1 MKTAVRVLLLILI
14 VTIAI
19 PVVFV
24 GMLTTS
30 YSRQTWNLFSDLV
43 DLPLHADNVQYE
55 FPYHL
60 TLNGVATKQK
70 NLPFIEQVD
79 LWLNPDVRRDGN
91 WIVDSLLIDGLS
103 LQHGMPTLPTLS
115 NVYFHQIAL
124 KNIDYADDA
133 FSINGLNVQIQN
145 PIWSSDAQQIPY
157 GEVQLSADQL
167 YWNGEA
173 FDKLLIDLDYKAQDS
188 TLYGASFNW
197 RGSEV
202 SGQGEQYPQGWSLVN
217 VTLDKLKIDN
227 LQLQSL
233 LAKPWQAL
241 PININHI
248 NSLDLL
254 NADIEY
260 GDWHWHNLELSVEN
274 ASLPL
279 SFWKTT
285 AQVSLQADSVSFQ
298 DQTAVE
304 PRLNA
309 QLKPESIQL
318 QELSF
323 DWQQGSVQVSGE
335 FEPQHWKINSAT
347 INGLKWAIQP
357 DDKTDWWQIAT
368 ERLQQVDVK
377 QLEIER
383 SQVIQLSKQPY
394 WQLSG
399 LNLEGDQLE
408 VKHRNGHWGIW
419 NGKLDAS
426 VVNASYDQVI
436 TSHAAI
442 STQSDNG
449 LWQLTRLFAPLEQG
463 YIEGLGQ
470 IDLSTTSQ
478 PWALSLNADG
488 IPLQLLHPYLPTVL
502 AVNGFSDLSLDLKG
516 LAGDQNMLAYSLS
529 GEVEANLRDTT
540 LKSQADAS
548 LTAITLSPLRLVA
561 QRGAVELQ
569 PVTISGEAISGN
581 LSGEFDMAN
590 NPLSGVIYQLQE
602 ACGSIQGDVLSGEV
616 KTNEC
621 TNTSKQTE
629 SVKPAESEQSSSKT
643 TSRTS
648 IDPINLEQYEEELS
662 EVVEEEQESA
672 VAPHSEEQLI
682 SEQKDVTK
690 DSSLEA
696 QTSEEKVS
704 EERANL
710 ATDKTKTELGASENQ
725 DAPQETPAPNNLT
738 AE

>member
-1 MKTAVRVLLLILI
+1 MKTAGRILLLIVILA
-14 VTIAI
+14 IAI
-19 PVVFV
+19 PAVFV

-43 DLPLHADNVQYE
+43 DLPLQADNVQYE

-60 TLNGVATKQK
+60 TLSGIATKQDQ
-70 NLPFIEQVD
+70 LPFIEQVD
-79 LWLNPDVRRDGN
+79 LWLNPDVRRDGK

-103 LQHGMPTLPTLS
+103 LQQGMPTMPKLN

-133 FSINGLNVQIQN
+133 FSINGLNVQIQD
-145 PIWSSDAQQIPY
+145 PTWSSDTQQMPY
-157 GEVQLSADQL
+157 GEVQLSAEQL

-173 FDKLLIDLDYKAQDS
+173 FNKLLVDVDYKAQDS
-188 TLYGASFNW
+188 TLYGASFKW
-197 RGSEV
+197 RGSEI
-202 SGQGEQYPQGWSLVN
+202 SGQGEQYPQGWSLIN
-217 VTLDKLKIDN
+217 VTVDKLKIDN

-233 LAKPWQAL
+233 LAKPLQAL
-241 PININHI
+241 PVNINHI

-260 GDWHWHNLELSVEN
+260 GDWHWQNLELSVEN

-279 SFWKTT
+279 SLWSTT
-285 AQVSLQADSVSFQ
+285 AQISLQADSVSFQ

-309 QLKPESIQL
+309 QLKPGSIKL
-318 QELSF
+318 QELSL
-323 DWQQGSVQVSGE
+323 DWQQGSVQVSGD
-335 FEPQHWKINSAT
+335 FEPDHWKINNAT
-347 INGLKWAIQP
+347 ISGLKWAIQP
-357 DDKTDWWQIAT
+357 DDKTDWWQKAT
-368 ERLQQVDVK
+368 EKLQQVDLK

-399 LNLEGDQLE
+399 LNLEGALLE
-408 VKHRNGHWGIW
+408 VKHSNDHWGIW

-442 STQSDNG
+442 STQSENG
-449 LWQLTRLFAPLEQG
+449 FWQLTRLFAPLEQG

-478 PWALSLNADG
+478 PWALNLNADG
-488 IPLQLLHPYLPTVL
+488 IPLQLLHPYLPTAL

-540 LKSQADAS
+540 LKSQADES
-548 LTAITLSPLRLVA
+548 LKAITFSPLRLEA
-561 QRGAVELQ
+561 QRGEVKLE
-569 PVTISGEAISGN
+569 PVTISGKAISGK

-590 NPLSGVIYQLQE
+590 NPLSGVSYQLKE
-602 ACGSIQGDVLSGEV
+602 SCGMIKGDVLSGEV
-616 KTNEC
+616 ETNEC
-621 TNTSKQTE
+621 LNKPKQTE
-629 SVKPAESEQSSSKT
+629 PVEPEQSAPEE
-643 TSRTS
+643 TSVTN
-648 IDPINLEQYEEELS
+648 IDAINIEQPEEELS
-662 EVVEEEQESA
+662 EEVAEEKESTTA
-672 VAPHSEEQLI
+672 AHSEEQLI
-682 SEQKDVTK
+682 TEQKDSDLAEHSSKESENSAIDETK
-690 DSSLEA
+690 AE
-696 QTSEEKVS
+696 Q
-704 EERANL
+704 
-710 ATDKTKTELGASENQ
+710 GASESQ
-725 DAPQETPAPNNLT
+725 DAPQEIPKSENLT

>member
-1 MKTAVRVLLLILI
+1 MKTAGRILLLIVILA
-14 VTIAI
+14 IAI
-19 PVVFV
+19 PAVFV

-43 DLPLHADNVQYE
+43 DLPLQADNVQFE

-60 TLNGVATKQK
+60 TLSGIATKQDK
-70 NLPFIEQVD
+70 LPFIEQVD
-79 LWLNPDVRRDGN
+79 LWLNPDIRRDGK

-103 LQHGMPTLPTLS
+103 LQQGMPTIPKLN

-133 FSINGLNVQIQN
+133 FSINGLNVQIQD
-145 PIWSSDAQQIPY
+145 PTWSSDTQQMPY
-157 GEVQLSADQL
+157 GEVQLSAEQL

-173 FDKLLIDLDYKAQDS
+173 FNKLLVDVDYKAQDS
-188 TLYGASFNW
+188 TLYGASFKW
-197 RGSEV
+197 HGSEV
-202 SGQGEQYPQGWSLVN
+202 SGQGEQYPQGWSLIN
-217 VTLDKLKIDN
+217 VTVDKLKIDN

-241 PININHI
+241 PVNINHI

-260 GDWHWHNLELSVEN
+260 GDWHWQNLELSVEN

-279 SFWKTT
+279 SLWSTT
-285 AQVSLQADSVSFQ
+285 AQISLQADSVSFQ

-309 QLKPESIQL
+309 QLKPGAVKL
-318 QELSF
+318 QELSL
-323 DWQQGSVQVSGE
+323 DWQQGSVQVSGD
-335 FEPQHWKINSAT
+335 FEPDHWKINNAT
-347 INGLKWAIQP
+347 ISGLKWAIQP
-357 DDKTDWWQIAT
+357 DDKTDWWQKAT
-368 ERLQQVDVK
+368 EKLQQVDVK

-408 VKHRNGHWGIW
+408 VKHSNGHWGIW

-442 STQSDNG
+442 STQSENG
-449 LWQLTRLFAPLEQG
+449 FWQLTRLFAPLEQG

-478 PWALSLNADG
+478 HWALNLNADG
-488 IPLQLLHPYLPTVL
+488 IPLQLLHPYLPTAL

-540 LKSQADAS
+540 LKSQADDS
-548 LTAITLSPLRLVA
+548 LKAITFSPLRLEA
-561 QRGAVELQ
+561 QRGEVKLET
-569 PVTISGEAISGN
+569 VTISGKAISGK

-590 NPLSGVIYQLQE
+590 NPLSGVSYQLKE
-602 ACGSIQGDVLSGEV
+602 ACGMIKGDVLSGEV
-616 KTNEC
+616 ETNEC
-621 TNTSKQTE
+621 LNKLKQTE
-629 SVKPAESEQSSSKT
+629 PVEPKQSAPEATGVTNIDAINIEQ
-643 TSRTS
+643 
-648 IDPINLEQYEEELS
+648 PEEELS
-662 EVVEEEQESA
+662 EEVVEEKESTTA
-672 VAPHSEEQLI
+672 AHSEEQLI
-682 SEQKDVTK
+682 TEQKDSDLAEHSPKESENSAIDETK
-690 DSSLEA
+690 AE
-696 QTSEEKVS
+696 Q
-704 EERANL
+704 
-710 ATDKTKTELGASENQ
+710 GASENQ
-725 DAPQETPAPNNLT
+725 DAPQEIPKSENLT

>member
-1 MKTAVRVLLLILI
+1 MKTAGRILLLIVILA
-14 VTIAI
+14 IAI
-19 PVVFV
+19 PAVFV

-43 DLPLHADNVQYE
+43 DFPLQADNVQYE

-60 TLNGVATKQK
+60 TLSGIATKQDK
-70 NLPFIEQVD
+70 LPFIEQVD
-79 LWLNPDVRRDGN
+79 LWLNPDVRRDGK

-103 LQHGMPTLPTLS
+103 LQQGMPTMPKLN

-133 FSINGLNVQIQN
+133 FSINGLNVQIQD
-145 PIWSSDAQQIPY
+145 PTWSSDTQQMPY
-157 GEVQLSADQL
+157 GEVQLSAEQF

-173 FDKLLIDLDYKAQDS
+173 FNKLLVDVDYKPQDS
-188 TLYGASFNW
+188 TLYGASFKW

-202 SGQGEQYPQGWSLVN
+202 SGQGEQYPQGWSLIN
-217 VTLDKLKIDN
+217 VTVDKLQIDN

-241 PININHI
+241 PVNVSHI

-260 GDWHWHNLELSVEN
+260 GDWHWQNLELSVEN

-279 SFWKTT
+279 SLWSTT

-309 QLKPESIQL
+309 QLKPGAVKL
-318 QELSF
+318 KELSL
-323 DWQQGSVQVSGE
+323 DWQQGSVQVSGD
-335 FEPQHWKINSAT
+335 FEPDHWKINNAT
-347 INGLKWAIQP
+347 ISGLKWAIQP
-357 DDKTDWWQIAT
+357 DDKTDWWQKAT
-368 ERLQQVDVK
+368 EKLQQVDVK

-399 LNLEGDQLE
+399 LNLEGDELE
-408 VKHRNGHWGIW
+408 VKHSNGHWGIW
-419 NGKLDAS
+419 SGKLDAS

-442 STQSDNG
+442 STQSENG
-449 LWQLTRLFAPLEQG
+449 FWQLTRLFAPLEQG

-478 PWALSLNADG
+478 PWALNLNADG
-488 IPLQLLHPYLPTVL
+488 IPLQLLHPYLPTAL

-529 GEVEANLRDTT
+529 GEVEANLRNTT
-540 LKSQADAS
+540 LKSQADDS
-548 LTAITLSPLRLVA
+548 LKAITFSPLRLEA
-561 QRGAVELQ
+561 QRGEVKLE
-569 PVTISGEAISGN
+569 PVTISGKAISGK

-590 NPLSGVIYQLQE
+590 NPLSGVSYQLKE
-602 ACGSIQGDVLSGEV
+602 SCGMIKGDVLSGEV
-616 KTNEC
+616 ETNEC
-621 TNTSKQTE
+621 LNKPNQTE
-629 SVKPAESEQSSSKT
+629 PVEPEQSAPEA
-643 TSRTS
+643 TSVTN
-648 IDPINLEQYEEELS
+648 IDAINIEQPEEELS
-662 EVVEEEQESA
+662 EEVAEEKESTTA
-672 VAPHSEEQLI
+672 AHSEEQLI
-682 SEQKDVTK
+682 TQQKDSDLVEKSSKESENSAIDETK
-690 DSSLEA
+690 A
-696 QTSEEKVS
+696 KQ
-704 EERANL
+704 
-710 ATDKTKTELGASENQ
+710 GASENQ
-725 DAPQETPAPNNLT
+725 DAPQGIPKSENLT

>member
-1 MKTAVRVLLLILI
+1 MKTAGRILLLVVILA
-14 VTIAI
+14 IAI
-19 PVVFV
+19 PAVFV

-43 DLPLHADNVQYE
+43 DLPLQADNVQYE

-60 TLNGVATKQK
+60 TLSGIATKQDK
-70 NLPFIEQVD
+70 LPFIEQVD
-79 LWLNPDVRRDGN
+79 LWLNPDVRRDGK

-103 LQHGMPTLPTLS
+103 LQQGMPTMPELN

-133 FSINGLNVQIQN
+133 FSINGLNVQIQD
-145 PIWSSDAQQIPY
+145 PTWSSDTQQMPY
-157 GEVQLSADQL
+157 GEVQLSAEQL

-173 FDKLLIDLDYKAQDS
+173 FNKLLVDVDYKAQDS
-188 TLYGASFNW
+188 TLYGASFKW

-202 SGQGEQYPQGWSLVN
+202 SGQGEQYPQGWSLIN
-217 VTLDKLKIDN
+217 VTVDKLKIDN

-241 PININHI
+241 PVNINHI

-260 GDWHWHNLELSVEN
+260 GDWHWQNLELSVEN

-279 SFWKTT
+279 SLWSTT
-285 AQVSLQADSVSFQ
+285 AQISLQADSVSFQ

-309 QLKPESIQL
+309 QLKPGAVKL
-318 QELSF
+318 QELSL
-323 DWQQGSVQVSGE
+323 DWQQGSVQVSGD
-335 FEPQHWKINSAT
+335 FEPDHWKINNAT
-347 INGLKWAIQP
+347 ISGLKWAIQP
-357 DDKTDWWQIAT
+357 DDKTDWWQKAT
-368 ERLQQVDVK
+368 EKLQQVDVK

-399 LNLEGDQLE
+399 LNLEGEQLE
-408 VKHRNGHWGIW
+408 VKHSNGQWGIW
-419 NGKLDAS
+419 SGKLDAS

-449 LWQLTRLFAPLEQG
+449 FWQLTRLFAPLEQG

-478 PWALSLNADG
+478 PWALNLNADG
-488 IPLQLLHPYLPTVL
+488 IPLQLLHPYLPTAL

-540 LKSQADAS
+540 LKSQTDES
-548 LTAITLSPLRLVA
+548 LKAITFSPLRLEA
-561 QRGAVELQ
+561 QRGEVKLE
-569 PVTISGEAISGN
+569 PVTISGKTISGK
-581 LSGEFDMAN
+581 LSGEFDMAK
-590 NPLSGVIYQLQE
+590 NPLSGVSYQLKE
-602 ACGSIQGDVLSGEV
+602 ACGMLKGDVLSGEV
-616 KTNEC
+616 ETNEC
-621 TNTSKQTE
+621 LNKPNQTE
-629 SVKPAESEQSSSKT
+629 PMEPEQSAPEAASVT
-643 TSRTS
+643 N
-648 IDPINLEQYEEELS
+648 IDAINIEQPEEELS
-662 EVVEEEQESA
+662 EEVAEEKESTTA
-672 VAPHSEEQLI
+672 ANSEEQLI
-682 SEQKDVTK
+682 TEQKDSDLVEK
-690 DSSLEA
+690 S
-696 QTSEEKVS
+696 SEES
-704 EERANL
+704 ENSAIDDTN
-710 ATDKTKTELGASENQ
+710 TKQGASENQ
-725 DAPQETPAPNNLT
+725 DAPLEIPKSENLT

>member
-1 MKTAVRVLLLILI
+1 MKTAGRILLLIVILA
-14 VTIAI
+14 IAI
-19 PVVFV
+19 PAVFV

-43 DLPLHADNVQYE
+43 DLPLQADNVQYE

-60 TLNGVATKQK
+60 TLSGIATKQDK
-70 NLPFIEQVD
+70 LPFIEQVD
-79 LWLNPDVRRDGN
+79 LWLNPDVRRDGK
-91 WIVDSLLIDGLS
+91 WIFDSLLIDGLS
-103 LQHGMPTLPTLS
+103 LQQGMPTMPKLN

-133 FSINGLNVQIQN
+133 FSINGLNVQIQD
-145 PIWSSDAQQIPY
+145 PTWSSDTQQMPY
-157 GEVQLSADQL
+157 GEVQLSAEQL

-173 FDKLLIDLDYKAQDS
+173 FNKLLVDVDYKPQDS
-188 TLYGASFNW
+188 TLYGASFKW

-202 SGQGEQYPQGWSLVN
+202 SGQGEQYPQGWSLIN
-217 VTLDKLKIDN
+217 VTVDKLQIDN

-241 PININHI
+241 PVNVSHI

-260 GDWHWHNLELSVEN
+260 GDWHWQNLELSVEN

-279 SFWKTT
+279 SLWSTT
-285 AQVSLQADSVSFQ
+285 AQISLQADSVSFQ

-309 QLKPESIQL
+309 QLKPGAVKL
-318 QELSF
+318 QELSL
-323 DWQQGSVQVSGE
+323 DWQQGSVQVSGD
-335 FEPQHWKINSAT
+335 FEPDHWKINNAT
-347 INGLKWAIQP
+347 ISGLKWAIQP
-357 DDKTDWWQIAT
+357 DDKTDWWQKAT
-368 ERLQQVDVK
+368 EKLQQVDVK

-399 LNLEGDQLE
+399 LNLEGDKLE
-408 VKHRNGHWGIW
+408 VKHSNGHWGIW
-419 NGKLDAS
+419 SGKLDAS

-442 STQSDNG
+442 STQSENG
-449 LWQLTRLFAPLEQG
+449 FWQLTRLFAPLEQG

-478 PWALSLNADG
+478 PWALNLNADG
-488 IPLQLLHPYLPTVL
+488 IPLQLLHPYLPTAL

-540 LKSQADAS
+540 LKSQADES
-548 LTAITLSPLRLVA
+548 LKAITFSPLRLEA
-561 QRGAVELQ
+561 QRGEVTLKS
-569 PVTISGEAISGN
+569 VTISGKAISGK

-590 NPLSGVIYQLQE
+590 NPLSGVSYQLKE
-602 ACGSIQGDVLSGEV
+602 ACGMLKGDVLSGEV
-616 KTNEC
+616 ETNEC
-621 TNTSKQTE
+621 LN
-629 SVKPAESEQSSSKT
+629 KPNKTKPVEPEQSAPEAASVT
-643 TSRTS
+643 N
-648 IDPINLEQYEEELS
+648 IDAINIEQPEEELS
-662 EVVEEEQESA
+662 EEVAEEKESTTA
-672 VAPHSEEQLI
+672 AHSEEQLI
-682 SEQKDVTK
+682 TEQKDS
-690 DSSLEA
+690 DLAEHSSKE
-696 QTSEEKVS
+696 SENSAIDE
-704 EERANL
+704 
-710 ATDKTKTELGASENQ
+710 TKTEQGASESQ
-725 DAPQETPAPNNLT
+725 GAPLEIPKS
-738 AE
+738 

>member
-1 MKTAVRVLLLILI
+1 MKTAGRILLLIVILA
-14 VTIAI
+14 IAI
-19 PVVFV
+19 PAVFV

-43 DLPLHADNVQYE
+43 DLPLQADNVQYE

-60 TLNGVATKQK
+60 TLNGIATKQDK
-70 NLPFIEQVD
+70 LPFIEQVD
-79 LWLNPDVRRDGN
+79 LWLNPDVRRDGK

-103 LQHGMPTLPTLS
+103 LQQGMPTMPKLN

-124 KNIDYADDA
+124 KNLDYADDA
-133 FSINGLNVQIQN
+133 FSINGLNVQIQD
-145 PIWSSDAQQIPY
+145 PTWSSDTQQMPY
-157 GEVQLSADQL
+157 GEVQLSAEQL

-173 FDKLLIDLDYKAQDS
+173 FNKLLVDVDYKAQDS
-188 TLYGASFNW
+188 TLYGASFKW

-202 SGQGEQYPQGWSLVN
+202 SGQGEQYPQGWSLIN
-217 VTLDKLKIDN
+217 VTVDKLQIDN

-241 PININHI
+241 PVNVSHI

-260 GDWHWHNLELSVEN
+260 GDWHWQNLELSVEN

-279 SFWKTT
+279 SLWSTT
-285 AQVSLQADSVSFQ
+285 AQISLQADSVSFQ

-309 QLKPESIQL
+309 QLKPGAVKL
-318 QELSF
+318 QELSL
-323 DWQQGSVQVSGE
+323 DWQQGSVQVSGD
-335 FEPQHWKINSAT
+335 FEPDHWKINNAT
-347 INGLKWAIQP
+347 ISGLKWAIQP
-357 DDKTDWWQIAT
+357 DDKTDWWQKAT
-368 ERLQQVDVK
+368 EKLQQVDVK

-399 LNLEGDQLE
+399 LNLEGEQLE
-408 VKHRNGHWGIW
+408 VKHSNSHWGIW

-449 LWQLTRLFAPLEQG
+449 FWQLTRLFAPLEQG

-478 PWALSLNADG
+478 PWALNLNADG
-488 IPLQLLHPYLPTVL
+488 IPLQLLHPYLPTAL

-540 LKSQADAS
+540 LKSQADES
-548 LTAITLSPLRLVA
+548 LKAITFSPLRLEA
-561 QRGAVELQ
+561 QRGEVTLKS
-569 PVTISGEAISGN
+569 VTISGKAISGK

-590 NPLSGVIYQLQE
+590 NPLSGVSYQLKE
-602 ACGSIQGDVLSGEV
+602 SCGMLKGDVLSGEV
-616 KTNEC
+616 ETNEC
-621 TNTSKQTE
+621 LNKPNQTE
-629 SVKPAESEQSSSKT
+629 PMEPEQSAPEAASVT
-643 TSRTS
+643 N
-648 IDPINLEQYEEELS
+648 IDAINIEQPEEELS
-662 EVVEEEQESA
+662 EEVAEEKESTTTA
-672 VAPHSEEQLI
+672 HSEEQLI
-682 SEQKDVTK
+682 TQQKDSDLAGK
-690 DSSLEA
+690 SSKE
-696 QTSEEKVS
+696 SENS
-704 EERANL
+704 AI
-710 ATDKTKTELGASENQ
+710 DKTKTEQGASESQ
-725 DAPQETPAPNNLT
+725 DAPLEIPKSENLT

>member
-1 MKTAVRVLLLILI
+1 MKTAGRILLLIVILA
-14 VTIAI
+14 IAI
-19 PVVFV
+19 PAVFV

-43 DLPLHADNVQYE
+43 DLPLQADNVQYE

-60 TLNGVATKQK
+60 TLSGIATKQDK
-70 NLPFIEQVD
+70 LPFIEQVD
-79 LWLNPDVRRDGN
+79 LWLNPDVRRDGK

-103 LQHGMPTLPTLS
+103 LQQGMPTMPKLN

-124 KNIDYADDA
+124 KNLDYADDA
-133 FSINGLNVQIQN
+133 LSINGLNVQIQD
-145 PIWSSDAQQIPY
+145 PTWSSDTQQMPY
-157 GEVQLSADQL
+157 GEVQLSAEQL

-173 FDKLLIDLDYKAQDS
+173 FNKLLVDVDYKAQDS
-188 TLYGASFNW
+188 TLYGASFKW

-202 SGQGEQYPQGWSLVN
+202 SGQGEQYPQGWSLIN
-217 VTLDKLKIDN
+217 VTVDKLKIDN

-241 PININHI
+241 PVNINHI

-260 GDWHWHNLELSVEN
+260 GDWHWQNLELSVEN

-279 SFWKTT
+279 SLWSTT
-285 AQVSLQADSVSFQ
+285 AQISLQADSVSFQ

-309 QLKPESIQL
+309 QLKPGAVKL
-318 QELSF
+318 QELSL
-323 DWQQGSVQVSGE
+323 DWQQGSVQVSGD
-335 FEPQHWKINSAT
+335 FEPDHWKINNAT
-347 INGLKWAIQP
+347 ISGLKWAIQP
-357 DDKTDWWQIAT
+357 DDKTDWWQKAT
-368 ERLQQVDVK
+368 EKLQQVDVK

-399 LNLEGDQLE
+399 LNLEGEQLE
-408 VKHRNGHWGIW
+408 VKHSSGHWGIW
-419 NGKLDAS
+419 SGKLDAS

-442 STQSDNG
+442 TTQSDNG
-449 LWQLTRLFAPLEQG
+449 FWQLTRLFAPLEQG

-478 PWALSLNADG
+478 PWALNLNADG
-488 IPLQLLHPYLPTVL
+488 IPLQLLHPYLPTAL

-540 LKSQADAS
+540 LKSQADDS
-548 LTAITLSPLRLVA
+548 LKAITFSPLRLEA
-561 QRGAVELQ
+561 QRGEVKLE
-569 PVTISGEAISGN
+569 PVTISGKAISGK

-590 NPLSGVIYQLQE
+590 NPLSGVSYQLKE
-602 ACGSIQGDVLSGEV
+602 ACGMIKGDVLSGEV
-616 KTNEC
+616 ESNEC
-621 TNTSKQTE
+621 LNKPNQTE
-629 SVKPAESEQSSSKT
+629 PVEPEQSAPEAT
-643 TSRTS
+643 GVTN
-648 IDPINLEQYEEELS
+648 IDAINIEQPEEELS
-662 EVVEEEQESA
+662 EEVTEEKESTTA
-672 VAPHSEEQLI
+672 AHSEEQLI
-682 SEQKDVTK
+682 TQQKDSDLVEHSPKESESSAIDETK
-690 DSSLEA
+690 AE
-696 QTSEEKVS
+696 Q
-704 EERANL
+704 
-710 ATDKTKTELGASENQ
+710 GASENQ
-725 DAPQETPAPNNLT
+725 DAPQEIPKSENLT

>member
-1 MKTAVRVLLLILI
+1 MKTAGRILLLIVILA
-14 VTIAI
+14 IAI
-19 PVVFV
+19 PAVFV

-43 DLPLHADNVQYE
+43 DLPLQADNVQYE

-60 TLNGVATKQK
+60 TLSGIATKQDQ
-70 NLPFIEQVD
+70 LPFIEQVD
-79 LWLNPDVRRDGN
+79 LWLNPDVRRDGK

-103 LQHGMPTLPTLS
+103 LQQGMPTMPKLN

-133 FSINGLNVQIQN
+133 FSINGLNVQIQD
-145 PIWSSDAQQIPY
+145 PTWSSDTQQMPY
-157 GEVQLSADQL
+157 GEVQLSAEQL

-173 FDKLLIDLDYKAQDS
+173 FNKLLVDVDYKAQDS
-188 TLYGASFNW
+188 TLYGASFKW

-202 SGQGEQYPQGWSLVN
+202 SGQGEQYPQGWSLIN
-217 VTLDKLKIDN
+217 VTVDKLKIDN

-241 PININHI
+241 PVNINHI

-260 GDWHWHNLELSVEN
+260 GDWHWQNLELSVEN

-279 SFWKTT
+279 SLWSTT
-285 AQVSLQADSVSFQ
+285 AQISLQADSVSFQ
-298 DQTAVE
+298 DQTAIE

-309 QLKPESIQL
+309 QLKPGAVKL
-318 QELSF
+318 QELSL
-323 DWQQGSVQVSGE
+323 DWQQGSVQVSGD
-335 FEPQHWKINSAT
+335 FEPDHWKINNAT
-347 INGLKWAIQP
+347 ISGLKWAIQP
-357 DDKTDWWQIAT
+357 DDKTDWWQKAT
-368 ERLQQVDVK
+368 EKLQQVDVK

-408 VKHRNGHWGIW
+408 VKHNNGHWGIW
-419 NGKLDAS
+419 SGKLDAS
-426 VVNASYDQVI
+426 VVNASYAQVI

-442 STQSDNG
+442 STQSENG
-449 LWQLTRLFAPLEQG
+449 FWQLTRLFAPLEQG

-478 PWALSLNADG
+478 PWALNLNADG
-488 IPLQLLHPYLPTVL
+488 IPLQLLHPYLPKAL

-540 LKSQADAS
+540 LKSQADES
-548 LTAITLSPLRLVA
+548 LKAITFSPLRLEA
-561 QRGAVELQ
+561 QRGEVTLKS
-569 PVTISGEAISGN
+569 VTISGKAISGK

-590 NPLSGVIYQLQE
+590 NPLSGVSYQLKE
-602 ACGSIQGDVLSGEV
+602 SCGMLKGDVLSGEV
-616 KTNEC
+616 ETNEC
-621 TNTSKQTE
+621 LNKPNQTE
-629 SVKPAESEQSSSKT
+629 PMEPEQSAPEAASVT
-643 TSRTS
+643 N
-648 IDPINLEQYEEELS
+648 IDAINIEQPEEELS
-662 EVVEEEQESA
+662 EEVAEEKESTTTA
-672 VAPHSEEQLI
+672 HSEEQLI
-682 SEQKDVTK
+682 TQQKDSDLAGK
-690 DSSLEA
+690 SSKE
-696 QTSEEKVS
+696 SENS
-704 EERANL
+704 AI
-710 ATDKTKTELGASENQ
+710 DKTKTEQGASESQ
-725 DAPQETPAPNNLT
+725 DAPLEIPKSENLT

>member
-1 MKTAVRVLLLILI
+1 MKTAGRILLLIVILA
-14 VTIAI
+14 IAI
-19 PVVFV
+19 PAVFV

-43 DLPLHADNVQYE
+43 DLPLQADNVQYE

-60 TLNGVATKQK
+60 TLSGIATKQDK
-70 NLPFIEQVD
+70 LPFIEQVD
-79 LWLNPDVRRDGN
+79 LWLNPDVRRDGK

-103 LQHGMPTLPTLS
+103 LQQGMPTMPKLN

-133 FSINGLNVQIQN
+133 LSINGLNVQIQD
-145 PIWSSDAQQIPY
+145 PTWSSDTQQMPY
-157 GEVQLSADQL
+157 GEVQLSAEQL

-173 FDKLLIDLDYKAQDS
+173 FNKLLVDVDYKAQDS
-188 TLYGASFNW
+188 TLYGASFKW

-202 SGQGEQYPQGWSLVN
+202 SGQGEQYPQGWSLIN
-217 VTLDKLKIDN
+217 VTVDKLKIDN

-241 PININHI
+241 PLNINHI

-260 GDWHWHNLELSVEN
+260 GDWHWQNLELSVEN

-279 SFWKTT
+279 SLWSTT
-285 AQVSLQADSVSFQ
+285 AQISLQADSVSFQ
-298 DQTAVE
+298 DQIAVE

-309 QLKPESIQL
+309 QLKPGSIKL
-318 QELSF
+318 QELSL
-323 DWQQGSVQVSGE
+323 DWQQGSVQVSGD
-335 FEPQHWKINSAT
+335 FEPDHWKINNAT
-347 INGLKWAIQP
+347 ISGLKWAIQP
-357 DDKTDWWQIAT
+357 DDKIDWWQKAT
-368 ERLQQVDVK
+368 EKLQQVDVK

-408 VKHRNGHWGIW
+408 VKHSNGHWGIW
-419 NGKLDAS
+419 SGKLDAS

-442 STQSDNG
+442 STQSENG
-449 LWQLTRLFAPLEQG
+449 FWQLTRLFAPLEQG

-478 PWALSLNADG
+478 PWALNLNADG
-488 IPLQLLHPYLPTVL
+488 IPLQLLHPYLPTAL

-540 LKSQADAS
+540 LKSQADES
-548 LTAITLSPLRLVA
+548 LKAITFSPLRLKA
-561 QRGAVELQ
+561 QRGEVKLE
-569 PVTISGEAISGN
+569 PVTISGKAISGK

-590 NPLSGVIYQLQE
+590 NPLSGVSYQLKE
-602 ACGSIQGDVLSGEV
+602 SCGMIKGDVLSGKVE
-616 KTNEC
+616 TNEC
-621 TNTSKQTE
+621 LNKLKQTE
-629 SVKPAESEQSSSKT
+629 PVEPKQSAPEATGVTNIDAINIEQ
-643 TSRTS
+643 
-648 IDPINLEQYEEELS
+648 PEEELS
-662 EVVEEEQESA
+662 EEVAEEKESTTA
-672 VAPHSEEQLI
+672 AHSEEQLI
-682 SEQKDVTK
+682 TQQKDS
-690 DSSLEA
+690 DLAEHSSKE
-696 QTSEEKVS
+696 SENSAIDE
-704 EERANL
+704 
-710 ATDKTKTELGASENQ
+710 TKTEQGASESQ
-725 DAPQETPAPNNLT
+725 GAPLEIPKSENLT

>member
-1 MKTAVRVLLLILI
+1 MKTASRVLLLILI
-14 VTIAI
+14 LAIAV
-19 PVVFV
+19 PAVFL

-30 YSRQTWNLFSDLV
+30 HSRQTWNLFSDLV
-43 DLPLHADNVQYE
+43 DLPLQADNVQYE

-60 TLNGVATKQK
+60 TLNGVATKQQ

-79 LWLNPDVRRDGN
+79 LWLNPDVRRDGK

-103 LQHGMPTLPTLS
+103 LQQGMPTLPALG

-124 KNIDYADDA
+124 KNLDYADDA
-133 FSINGLNVQIQN
+133 FSITGLNVQIQE
-145 PIWSSDAQQIPY
+145 PIWSSDTQQVPY
-157 GEVQLSADQL
+157 GEIQLSAEQL
-167 YWNGEA
+167 HWNGEA
-173 FDKLLIDLDYKAQDS
+173 FDKLLIDIDYKVQDS

-202 SGQGEQYPQGWSLVN
+202 SGQGEQYPQGWSIINMTV
-217 VTLDKLKIDN
+217 DKLKIDN

-241 PININHI
+241 PVHISHI

-260 GDWHWHNLELSVEN
+260 GDWHWQNLELSLEN

-279 SFWKTT
+279 SLWGTT
-285 AQVSLQADSVSFQ
+285 AQLSLQADSVSFQ
-298 DQTAVE
+298 DQTAIE

-309 QLKPESIQL
+309 TLKPGSIQL
-318 QELSF
+318 QELSL
-323 DWQQGSVQVSGE
+323 DWQQGRVQVSGE
-335 FEPQHWKINSAT
+335 FEPEHWKINNAT
-347 INGLKWAIQP
+347 ISGLKWAIQP
-357 DDKTDWWQIAT
+357 DDKVDWWQKAT
-368 ERLQQVDVK
+368 ERLQQVNVK

-408 VKHRNGHWGIW
+408 VKHSNGHWGIW
-419 NGKLDAS
+419 SGKLDAS

-442 STQSDNG
+442 ATQSDDG

-478 PWALSLNADG
+478 PWTLNLNADG
-488 IPLQLLHPYLPTVL
+488 IPLQLLHPYLPTTL

-540 LKSQADAS
+540 LKSQADDS
-548 LTAITLSPLRLVA
+548 LKAITFSPLRLRA
-561 QRGAVELQ
+561 QRGEVKLQ
-569 PVTISGEAISGN
+569 PVTISGKAISGN

-590 NPLSGVIYQLQE
+590 NPLSGVIYQLKDT
-602 ACGSIQGDVLSGEV
+602 CGVIKGDVLSGEIE
-616 KTNEC
+616 TNEC
-621 TNTSKQTE
+621 QHKPKQTE
-629 SVKPAESEQSSSKT
+629 QAEPEQSAPEPSKVT
-643 TSRTS
+643 R
-648 IDPINLEQYEEELS
+648 IAAINLEQHEEEIS
-662 EVVEEEQESA
+662 EEVMEEEEPTATS
-672 VAPHSEEQLI
+672 HSEEQLI
-682 SEQKDVTK
+682 SAPEVSANNEINEEASPEEHNTPEANHSATEQ
-690 DSSLEA
+690 
-696 QTSEEKVS
+696 
-704 EERANL
+704 
-710 ATDKTKTELGASENQ
+710 GASANQ
-725 DAPQETPAPNNLT
+725 DAPQETPAPAPLT
-738 AE
+738 AK

>member
-1 MKTAVRVLLLILI
+1 MKTAGRILLLIVILA
-14 VTIAI
+14 IAI
-19 PVVFV
+19 PAVFV

-43 DLPLHADNVQYE
+43 DLPLQADNVQYE

-60 TLNGVATKQK
+60 TLSGIATKQDK
-70 NLPFIEQVD
+70 LPFIEQVD
-79 LWLNPDVRRDGN
+79 LWLNPDVRRDGK

-103 LQHGMPTLPTLS
+103 LQQGMPTMPKLN

-133 FSINGLNVQIQN
+133 FSINGLNVQIQD
-145 PIWSSDAQQIPY
+145 PTWSSDTQQMPY
-157 GEVQLSADQL
+157 GEVQLSAEQL

-173 FDKLLIDLDYKAQDS
+173 FNKLLVDVDYKPQDS
-188 TLYGASFNW
+188 TLYGASFKW

-202 SGQGEQYPQGWSLVN
+202 SGQGEQYPQGWSLIN
-217 VTLDKLKIDN
+217 VTVDKLQIDN

-241 PININHI
+241 PVNVSHI

-260 GDWHWHNLELSVEN
+260 GDWHWQNLELSVEN

-279 SFWKTT
+279 SLWSTT
-285 AQVSLQADSVSFQ
+285 AQISLQADSVSFQ

-309 QLKPESIQL
+309 QLKPGAVKL
-318 QELSF
+318 QELSL
-323 DWQQGSVQVSGE
+323 DWQQGSVQVSGD
-335 FEPQHWKINSAT
+335 FEPDHWKINNAT
-347 INGLKWAIQP
+347 ISGLKWAIQP
-357 DDKTDWWQIAT
+357 DDKTDWWQKAT
-368 ERLQQVDVK
+368 EKLQQVDVK

-399 LNLEGDQLE
+399 LNLEGDELE
-408 VKHRNGHWGIW
+408 VKHSNGHWGIW
-419 NGKLDAS
+419 SGKLDAS

-449 LWQLTRLFAPLEQG
+449 FWQLTRLFAPLEQG

-478 PWALSLNADG
+478 SWALNLNADG
-488 IPLQLLHPYLPTVL
+488 IPLQLLHPYLPTAL

-540 LKSQADAS
+540 LKSQADES
-548 LTAITLSPLRLVA
+548 LKAITFSPLRLEA
-561 QRGAVELQ
+561 QRGEVTLKS
-569 PVTISGEAISGN
+569 VTISGKAISGK

-590 NPLSGVIYQLQE
+590 NPLSGLSYQLE
-602 ACGSIQGDVLSGEV
+602 ESCGMIKGDVLSGEV
-616 KTNEC
+616 ETNEC
-621 TNTSKQTE
+621 RNKPKQTE
-629 SVKPAESEQSSSKT
+629 PVEPEQSAPEAASVT
-643 TSRTS
+643 N
-648 IDPINLEQYEEELS
+648 IDAINIEQPEEELS
-662 EVVEEEQESA
+662 EEVAEEKESTTTA
-672 VAPHSEEQLI
+672 HSEEQLI
-682 SEQKDVTK
+682 TQQKDSDLAGKSSKESENSAINETK
-690 DSSLEA
+690 AE
-696 QTSEEKVS
+696 Q
-704 EERANL
+704 
-710 ATDKTKTELGASENQ
+710 GAPENQ
-725 DAPQETPAPNNLT
+725 DAPREIPKSENLT

>member
-1 MKTAVRVLLLILI
+1 MKTAGRILLLIVILA
-14 VTIAI
+14 IAI
-19 PVVFV
+19 PAVFV

-43 DLPLHADNVQYE
+43 DLPLQADNVQYE

-60 TLNGVATKQK
+60 TLSGIATKQDK
-70 NLPFIEQVD
+70 LPFIEQVD
-79 LWLNPDVRRDGN
+79 LWLNPDVRRDGK

-103 LQHGMPTLPTLS
+103 LQQGMPTMPKLN

-124 KNIDYADDA
+124 KNLDYADDA
-133 FSINGLNVQIQN
+133 FSINGLNVQIQD
-145 PIWSSDAQQIPY
+145 PTWSSDTLQMPY
-157 GEVQLSADQL
+157 GEVQLSAEQF

-173 FDKLLIDLDYKAQDS
+173 FNKLLVDVDYKPQDS
-188 TLYGASFNW
+188 TLYGASFKW

-202 SGQGEQYPQGWSLVN
+202 SGQGEQYPQGWSLIN
-217 VTLDKLKIDN
+217 VTIDKLKIDN

-241 PININHI
+241 PLNINHI

-260 GDWHWHNLELSVEN
+260 GDWHWQNLELSVEN

-279 SFWKTT
+279 SLWSTT
-285 AQVSLQADSVSFQ
+285 AQISLQADSVSFQ

-309 QLKPESIQL
+309 QLKPGAVKL
-318 QELSF
+318 QELSL
-323 DWQQGSVQVSGE
+323 DWQQGSVQVSGD
-335 FEPQHWKINSAT
+335 FEPDHWKINNAT
-347 INGLKWAIQP
+347 ISGLKWAIQP
-357 DDKTDWWQIAT
+357 DDKTDWWQKAT
-368 ERLQQVDVK
+368 EKLQQVDVK

-408 VKHRNGHWGIW
+408 VKHSNGQWGIW
-419 NGKLDAS
+419 SGKLDAS

-449 LWQLTRLFAPLEQG
+449 FWQLTRLFAPLEQG

-478 PWALSLNADG
+478 PWALNLNADG
-488 IPLQLLHPYLPTVL
+488 IPLQLLHPYLPTAL

-540 LKSQADAS
+540 LKSQADES
-548 LTAITLSPLRLVA
+548 LKAIIFSPLRLKA
-561 QRGAVELQ
+561 QRGEVKLE
-569 PVTISGEAISGN
+569 PVTISGKAISGK

-590 NPLSGVIYQLQE
+590 NPLSGVSYQLKDS
-602 ACGSIQGDVLSGEV
+602 CGMLKGDVLSGEV
-616 KTNEC
+616 ETNEC
-621 TNTSKQTE
+621 LNKPKQAEPVEPEKSAPETTGVTNID
-629 SVKPAESEQSSSKT
+629 AINIEQ
-643 TSRTS
+643 
-648 IDPINLEQYEEELS
+648 PEEELS
-662 EVVEEEQESA
+662 EEVAEEKESTTA
-672 VAPHSEEQLI
+672 AHSEEQLI
-682 SEQKDVTK
+682 TEQKDSDLVEHSPKESESSAIDETK
-690 DSSLEA
+690 AE
-696 QTSEEKVS
+696 Q
-704 EERANL
+704 
-710 ATDKTKTELGASENQ
+710 GASENQ
-725 DAPQETPAPNNLT
+725 DAPQEIPKSENLT

>member
-1 MKTAVRVLLLILI
+1 MKTAGRILLLIVILA
-14 VTIAI
+14 IAI
-19 PVVFV
+19 PAVFV

-43 DLPLHADNVQYE
+43 DLPLQADNVQYE

-60 TLNGVATKQK
+60 TLSGIATKQDK
-70 NLPFIEQVD
+70 LPFIEQVD
-79 LWLNPDVRRDGN
+79 LWLNPDVRRDGK

-103 LQHGMPTLPTLS
+103 LQQGMPTMPKLN

-133 FSINGLNVQIQN
+133 LSINGLNVQIQD
-145 PIWSSDAQQIPY
+145 PTWSSDTQQMPY
-157 GEVQLSADQL
+157 GEVQLSAEQL

-173 FDKLLIDLDYKAQDS
+173 FNKLLVDVDYKAQDS
-188 TLYGASFNW
+188 TLYGASFKW

-202 SGQGEQYPQGWSLVN
+202 SGQGEQYPQGWSLIN
-217 VTLDKLKIDN
+217 VTVDKLKIDN

-241 PININHI
+241 PVNINHI

-260 GDWHWHNLELSVEN
+260 GDWHWQNLELSVEN

-279 SFWKTT
+279 SLWSTT
-285 AQVSLQADSVSFQ
+285 AQISLQADSVSFQ

-309 QLKPESIQL
+309 QLKPGAVKL
-318 QELSF
+318 QELSL
-323 DWQQGSVQVSGE
+323 DWQQGSVQVSGD
-335 FEPQHWKINSAT
+335 FEPDHWKINNAT
-347 INGLKWAIQP
+347 ISGLKWAIQP
-357 DDKTDWWQIAT
+357 DDKTDWWQKAT
-368 ERLQQVDVK
+368 EKLQQVDVK

-383 SQVIQLSKQPY
+383 SQIIQLSKQPY

-408 VKHRNGHWGIW
+408 VKHSNGHWGIW
-419 NGKLDAS
+419 SGKLDAS

-442 STQSDNG
+442 STQSENG
-449 LWQLTRLFAPLEQG
+449 FWQLTRLFAPLEQG

-478 PWALSLNADG
+478 PWALNLNADG
-488 IPLQLLHPYLPTVL
+488 IPLQLLHPYIPTAL

-529 GEVEANLRDTT
+529 GDVEANLRDTT
-540 LKSQADAS
+540 LKSQADDS
-548 LTAITLSPLRLVA
+548 LKAITFSPLRLEA
-561 QRGAVELQ
+561 QRGEVKLE
-569 PVTISGEAISGN
+569 PVTISGKAISGK

-590 NPLSGVIYQLQE
+590 NPLSGVSYQLKE
-602 ACGSIQGDVLSGEV
+602 ACGMIKGDVLSGEV
-616 KTNEC
+616 ESNEC
-621 TNTSKQTE
+621 LNKPNQTE
-629 SVKPAESEQSSSKT
+629 PVEPEQSAPEAT
-643 TSRTS
+643 GVTN
-648 IDPINLEQYEEELS
+648 IDAINIEQPEEELS
-662 EVVEEEQESA
+662 EEVAEEKESTTA
-672 VAPHSEEQLI
+672 AHSEEQLI
-682 SEQKDVTK
+682 TEQKDSDLAEKSSKESENSAIDETK
-690 DSSLEA
+690 AE
-696 QTSEEKVS
+696 Q
-704 EERANL
+704 
-710 ATDKTKTELGASENQ
+710 GASENQ
-725 DAPQETPAPNNLT
+725 DTPQEIPKSENLT

>member
-1 MKTAVRVLLLILI
+1 MKTASRVLLLILI
-14 VTIAI
+14 LAIAV
-19 PVVFV
+19 PAVFV

-30 YSRQTWNLFSDLV
+30 HSRQTWNLFSDLV
-43 DLPLHADNVQYE
+43 DLPLQADNVQYE

-60 TLNGVATKQK
+60 TLNGVATKQQ

-79 LWLNPDVRRDGN
+79 LWLNPDVRRDGK

-103 LQHGMPTLPTLS
+103 LQQGMPTLPALG

-133 FSINGLNVQIQN
+133 FSITGLDVQIQD
-145 PIWSSDAQQIPY
+145 PIWSSDTQQVPY
-157 GEVQLSADQL
+157 GEIQLSAEQL
-167 YWNGEA
+167 HWNGEA
-173 FDKLLIDLDYKAQDS
+173 FDKLLIDVDYKPQDS

-202 SGQGEQYPQGWSLVN
+202 SGQGEQYPQGWSIINMTV
-217 VTLDKLKIDN
+217 DKLKIDN
-227 LQLQSL
+227 IQLQSL

-241 PININHI
+241 PVHISHI

-260 GDWHWHNLELSVEN
+260 GDWHWQNLELSLEN

-279 SFWKTT
+279 SLWGTT
-285 AQVSLQADSVSFQ
+285 AQLSLQADSVSFQ
-298 DQTAVE
+298 DQTAIE

-309 QLKPESIQL
+309 TLKSGSIQL
-318 QELSF
+318 KELSL
-323 DWQQGSVQVSGE
+323 DWQQGRVQVSGE
-335 FEPQHWKINSAT
+335 FEPEHWKINNAT
-347 INGLKWAIQP
+347 ISGLKWAIQP
-357 DDKTDWWQIAT
+357 DDKVDWWQKAT
-368 ERLQQVDVK
+368 ERLQQVNVK

-408 VKHRNGHWGIW
+408 VKHNNGHWGIW
-419 NGKLDAS
+419 SGKLDAS

-442 STQSDNG
+442 ATQSDDG

-478 PWALSLNADG
+478 PWTLSLNADG
-488 IPLQLLHPYLPTVL
+488 IPLQLLHPYLPTAL
-502 AVNGFSDLSLDLKG
+502 TVNGFSDLSLDLKG

-540 LKSQADAS
+540 LKSQADDS
-548 LTAITLSPLRLVA
+548 LKAITFSPLRLRA
-561 QRGAVELQ
+561 QRGEVKLQ
-569 PVTISGEAISGN
+569 PVTISGKAISGN

-590 NPLSGVIYQLQE
+590 NPLSGVIYQLKDT
-602 ACGSIQGDVLSGEV
+602 CGVIKGDVLSGEIE
-616 KTNEC
+616 TNEC
-621 TNTSKQTE
+621 QHKPKQKEQTE
-629 SVKPAESEQSSSKT
+629 PEQSTPEPSKVT
-643 TSRTS
+643 H
-648 IDPINLEQYEEELS
+648 IAAINLEQHEEELS
-662 EVVEEEQESA
+662 EEVMEEEEPTATS
-672 VAPHSEEQLI
+672 HSEEQLI
-682 SEQKDVTK
+682 SAPEVSANDSINEEASPEEHNTPDANHSATEQ
-690 DSSLEA
+690 
-696 QTSEEKVS
+696 
-704 EERANL
+704 
-710 ATDKTKTELGASENQ
+710 GASVNQ
-725 DAPQETPAPNNLT
+725 DAPQETPAPAPLT
-738 AE
+738 AK

>member
-1 MKTAVRVLLLILI
+1 MKTAGRILLLIVILA
-14 VTIAI
+14 IAI
-19 PVVFV
+19 PAVFV

-43 DLPLHADNVQYE
+43 DLPLQADNVQYE

-60 TLNGVATKQK
+60 TLSGIATKQDK
-70 NLPFIEQVD
+70 LPFIEQVD
-79 LWLNPDVRRDGN
+79 LWLNPDVRRDGK

-103 LQHGMPTLPTLS
+103 LQQGMPTMPKLN

-133 FSINGLNVQIQN
+133 FSINGLNVQIQD
-145 PIWSSDAQQIPY
+145 PTWSSDTQQMPY
-157 GEVQLSADQL
+157 GEVQLSAEQL

-173 FDKLLIDLDYKAQDS
+173 FNKLLVDVDYKPQDS
-188 TLYGASFNW
+188 TLYGASFKW

-202 SGQGEQYPQGWSLVN
+202 SGQGEQYPQGWSLIN
-217 VTLDKLKIDN
+217 VTVDKLQIDN

-241 PININHI
+241 PVNVSHI

-260 GDWHWHNLELSVEN
+260 GDWHWQNLELSVEN

-279 SFWKTT
+279 SLWSTT
-285 AQVSLQADSVSFQ
+285 AQISLQADSVSFQ

-309 QLKPESIQL
+309 QLKPGAVKL
-318 QELSF
+318 QELSL
-323 DWQQGSVQVSGE
+323 DWQQGSVQVSGD
-335 FEPQHWKINSAT
+335 FEPAHWKINNAT
-347 INGLKWAIQP
+347 ISGLKWAIQP
-357 DDKTDWWQIAT
+357 DDKTDWWQKAT
-368 ERLQQVDVK
+368 EKLQQVDVK

-399 LNLEGDQLE
+399 LNLEGDELE
-408 VKHRNGHWGIW
+408 VKHSNGHWGIW
-419 NGKLDAS
+419 SGKLDAS

-442 STQSDNG
+442 STQSENG
-449 LWQLTRLFAPLEQG
+449 FWQLTRLFAPLEQG

-478 PWALSLNADG
+478 PWALNLNADG
-488 IPLQLLHPYLPTVL
+488 IPLQLLHPYLPTAL

-540 LKSQADAS
+540 LKSQADES
-548 LTAITLSPLRLVA
+548 LKAITFSPLHLEA
-561 QRGAVELQ
+561 QRGEVKLE
-569 PVTISGEAISGN
+569 PVTISGKAISGK

-590 NPLSGVIYQLQE
+590 NPLSGVNYQLKE
-602 ACGSIQGDVLSGEV
+602 ACGVSKGDVLSGEV
-616 KTNEC
+616 EANEC
-621 TNTSKQTE
+621 LNKPKQTE
-629 SVKPAESEQSSSKT
+629 PVEPEQSAPEA
-643 TSRTS
+643 TSVTN
-648 IDPINLEQYEEELS
+648 IDAINIEQPEEELS
-662 EVVEEEQESA
+662 EEVAEEKESTTA
-672 VAPHSEEQLI
+672 AHSEEQLI
-682 SEQKDVTK
+682 TEQKDSDLVEK
-690 DSSLEA
+690 S
-696 QTSEEKVS
+696 SEES
-704 EERANL
+704 ENSAIDETN
-710 ATDKTKTELGASENQ
+710 TEQGASENQ
-725 DAPQETPAPNNLT
+725 DAPQEIPKSENLT

>member
-1 MKTAVRVLLLILI
+1 MKTAGRILLLIVILA
-14 VTIAI
+14 IAI
-19 PVVFV
+19 PAVFV

-43 DLPLHADNVQYE
+43 DLPLQADNVQYE

-60 TLNGVATKQK
+60 TLSGIATKQDK
-70 NLPFIEQVD
+70 LPFIEQVD
-79 LWLNPDVRRDGN
+79 LWLNPDVRRDGK

-103 LQHGMPTLPTLS
+103 LQQGMPTMPKLN

-124 KNIDYADDA
+124 KNLDYADDA
-133 FSINGLNVQIQN
+133 FSINGLNVQIQD
-145 PIWSSDAQQIPY
+145 PTWSSDTQQMPY
-157 GEVQLSADQL
+157 GEILLSAEQF

-173 FDKLLIDLDYKAQDS
+173 FNKLLVDVDYKPQDS
-188 TLYGASFNW
+188 TLYGASFKW

-202 SGQGEQYPQGWSLVN
+202 SGQGEQYPQGWSLIN
-217 VTLDKLKIDN
+217 VTVDKLKINN

-241 PININHI
+241 PFNVSHI

-260 GDWHWHNLELSVEN
+260 GDWHWQNLELSVEN

-279 SFWKTT
+279 SLWSTT
-285 AQVSLQADSVSFQ
+285 AQISLQADSVSFQ

-304 PRLNA
+304 LRLNA
-309 QLKPESIQL
+309 QLKPGTVKL
-318 QELSF
+318 QELSL
-323 DWQQGSVQVSGE
+323 DWQQGSVQVSGD
-335 FEPQHWKINSAT
+335 FEPDHWKINNAT
-347 INGLKWAIQP
+347 ISGLKWAIQP
-357 DDKTDWWQIAT
+357 DDKTDWWQKAT
-368 ERLQQVDVK
+368 EKLQQVDVK

-399 LNLEGDQLE
+399 LNLEGEQLE
-408 VKHRNGHWGIW
+408 VKHSNSHWGIW

-449 LWQLTRLFAPLEQG
+449 FWQLTRLFAPLEQG

-478 PWALSLNADG
+478 PWALNLNADG
-488 IPLQLLHPYLPTVL
+488 IPLQLLHPYLPTAL

-540 LKSQADAS
+540 LKSQADD
-548 LTAITLSPLRLVA
+548 LLKAITFSPLRLEA
-561 QRGAVELQ
+561 QRGEVKLE
-569 PVTISGEAISGN
+569 PVAISGKAISGK

-590 NPLSGVIYQLQE
+590 NPLSGVSYQLKE
-602 ACGSIQGDVLSGEV
+602 SCGMIKGDVLSGEV
-616 KTNEC
+616 ETNEC
-621 TNTSKQTE
+621 LNKPNQTE
-629 SVKPAESEQSSSKT
+629 PVEPEQSAPEA
-643 TSRTS
+643 TSVTN
-648 IDPINLEQYEEELS
+648 IDAINIEQPEEELS
-662 EVVEEEQESA
+662 EEVAEEKESTTA
-672 VAPHSEEQLI
+672 AHSEEQLI
-682 SEQKDVTK
+682 TQQKDSDLAEK
-690 DSSLEA
+690 SSKE
-696 QTSEEKVS
+696 SENSAIDESKA
-704 EERANL
+704 EQ
-710 ATDKTKTELGASENQ
+710 GASENQ
-725 DAPQETPAPNNLT
+725 DAPQEIPKSENLT

>member
-1 MKTAVRVLLLILI
+1 MKTASRVLLLILI
-14 VTIAI
+14 LAIAV
-19 PVVFV
+19 PAVFV

-30 YSRQTWNLFSDLV
+30 HSRQTWNLFSDLV
-43 DLPLHADNVQYE
+43 DLPLQADNVQYE

-60 TLNGVATKQK
+60 TLNGVATKQQ

-79 LWLNPDVRRDGN
+79 LWLNPDVRRDGK

-103 LQHGMPTLPTLS
+103 LQQGMPTLPALG

-124 KNIDYADDA
+124 KNLDYADDA
-133 FSINGLNVQIQN
+133 FSITGLDVQIQD
-145 PIWSSDAQQIPY
+145 PIWSSDTQQVPY
-157 GEVQLSADQL
+157 GEIQLSAEQL
-167 YWNGEA
+167 HWNGEA
-173 FDKLLIDLDYKAQDS
+173 FDKLLIDVDYKAQDS

-202 SGQGEQYPQGWSLVN
+202 SGQGEQYPQGWSIINMTV
-217 VTLDKLKIDN
+217 DKLKIDN

-241 PININHI
+241 PVHISHI

-260 GDWHWHNLELSVEN
+260 GDWHWQNLELSLEN

-279 SFWKTT
+279 SLWGTT
-285 AQVSLQADSVSFQ
+285 AQLSLQADSVSFQ
-298 DQTAVE
+298 DQTAIE

-309 QLKPESIQL
+309 TLKPGSIQL
-318 QELSF
+318 QELSL
-323 DWQQGSVQVSGE
+323 DWQQGRVQVSGE
-335 FEPQHWKINSAT
+335 FEPEHWKINNAT
-347 INGLKWAIQP
+347 ISGLKWAIQP
-357 DDKTDWWQIAT
+357 DDKVDWWQKAT
-368 ERLQQVDVK
+368 ERLQQVNVK

-408 VKHRNGHWGIW
+408 VKHNNGHWGIW
-419 NGKLDAS
+419 SGKLDAS

-442 STQSDNG
+442 ATQSDDG

-478 PWALSLNADG
+478 PWTLNLNADG
-488 IPLQLLHPYLPTVL
+488 IPLQLLHPYLPTTL

-540 LKSQADAS
+540 LKSQADDS
-548 LTAITLSPLRLVA
+548 LKAITFSPLRLRA
-561 QRGAVELQ
+561 QRGEVKLQ
-569 PVTISGEAISGN
+569 PVTISGKAISGN

-590 NPLSGVIYQLQE
+590 NPLSGVIYQLKDT
-602 ACGSIQGDVLSGEV
+602 CGVIKGDVLSGEIE
-616 KTNEC
+616 TNEC
-621 TNTSKQTE
+621 QHKPKQTE
-629 SVKPAESEQSSSKT
+629 QAEPEQSAPEPSKVT
-643 TSRTS
+643 R
-648 IDPINLEQYEEELS
+648 IAAINLEQHEEEIS
-662 EVVEEEQESA
+662 EEVMEEEEPTATS
-672 VAPHSEEQLI
+672 HSEEQLI
-682 SEQKDVTK
+682 SAPEV
-690 DSSLEA
+690 SANNEINEEA
-696 QTSEEKVS
+696 SP
-704 EERANL
+704 EERN
-710 ATDKTKTELGASENQ
+710 TPETNHSVTEQGASANQ
-725 DAPQETPAPNNLT
+725 DAPQETPASSPLT
-738 AE
+738 AK